1 MIIMKDD
8 LPVSAE
14 TRQKLLDFSIEKRQ
28 DSSLVVLNG
37 VPDILRHDYLNLAL
51 PLPDRAIRNI
61 EVRSSAWRLALGVSC
76 SLVTQSVLCLAKDRR
91 RVVACYPWRAGLAFA
106 PSFFR
111 HNIGKHLHVG
121 LRRDESQP
129 HKTAEVYL
137 PLSLPASGRTFN
149 DQFDQIVIA
158 DPMLATGGSFVTVID
173 QLLEFGVPE
182 EKIILAS
189 VVTAP
194 EGVYN
199 LLRGYPRVRIITAS
213 LDSHLNELGYIQ
225 PGLGDAGDKFFDGL
239 RLVDF
244 KPIAAIFSSEEW
256 RILKGK
262 IKAAN
267 GVKKRKTTKEGEAY
281 HER

>member
-14 TRQKLLDFSIEKRQ
+14 TSQKLLDFSIEKRQ

-51 PLPDRAIRNI
+51 PMPDRAIRNI
-61 EVRSSAWRLALGVSC
+61 EVRPSAWRLALGVSC
-76 SLVTQSVLCLAKDRR
+76 SLVTQSVLCLTKDRR
-91 RVVACYPWRAGLAFA
+91 RVAACYPWRAGLAFA

-121 LRRDESQP
+121 LRRDENQP
-129 HKTAEVYL
+129 HKTAEIYL
-137 PLSLPASGRTFN
+137 PLSLPTSGRSFN
-149 DQFDQIVIA
+149 DEFDQVIIA

-189 VVTAP
+189 IITAP

-199 LLRGYPRVRIITAS
+199 LLHDYPKIRIITAA
-213 LDSHLNELGYIQ
+213 LDSHLNEFGYIQ
-225 PGLGDAGDKFFDGL
+225 PGSGDTGDKFFDGIG
-239 RLVDF
+239 LVDF
-244 KPIAAIFSSEEW
+244 RPIVSIFSSGEW
-256 RILKGK
+256 RMLKEK
-262 IKAAN
+262 IRAAN
-267 GVKKRKTTKEGEAY
+267 YRKK
-281 HER
+281 